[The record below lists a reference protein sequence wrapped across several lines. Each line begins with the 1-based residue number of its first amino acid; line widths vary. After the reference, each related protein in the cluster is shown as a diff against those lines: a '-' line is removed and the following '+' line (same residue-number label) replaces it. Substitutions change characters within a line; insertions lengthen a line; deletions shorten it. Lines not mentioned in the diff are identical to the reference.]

1 MTSRPEAEPLDLIH
15 LISGVNRQMEKAI
28 EARLKPSGV
37 AIERYRVLAA
47 LSLKDGRSMG
57 DLAAQV
63 FVDLPTLTK
72 IIDRMVANAE
82 VYRSPDANDRR
93 RVLIF
98 ISERGQETFRTLRGL
113 LQPNDETL
121 IGSLD
126 ARQAQQLRTLLT
138 NLLNRE

>member
-1 MTSRPEAEPLDLIH
+1 MTSRPEAEPPDLIH
-15 LISGVNRQMEKAI
+15 LISGMNRQMEKAI

-47 LSLKDGRSMG
+47 LDLKDGRSMG

-82 VYRSPDANDRR
+82 VYRSPDVNDRR

-126 ARQAQQLRTLLT
+126 ARQAQQLRTLLS